1 MTKVR
6 CLKTLFVDPQARAC
20 PALARREQASV
31 NAKLKAKAMIMR
43 HSPVSNSAQ
52 IAARSQRNDSQRN
65 DSQRKSSQRKS
76 SQRNGL
82 QLFRCNCSIAR
93 MLPHHRFDQQMSNQC
108 FGKSIALPKVKQL
121 FFSLK
126 RRKSSSRLRSNCQD
140 RATVALRSSQRPE
153 TSLRSASW
161 KRNSLRQREA
171 TTAPPFTSKVV
182 FGQPAT
188 LRLV

>member
-1 MTKVR
+1 LR
-6 CLKTLFVDPQARAC
+6 
-20 PALARREQASV
+20 PAHSETIHSETIHSETIHSETIHSETIHSETIHSE
-31 NAKLKAKAMIMR
+31 KAHSEKA
-43 HSPVSNSAQ
+43 HSEKAHSEKAHSEKAH
-52 IAARSQRNDSQRN
+52 SET
-65 DSQRKSSQRKS
+65 
-76 SQRNGL
+76 G
-82 QLFRCNCSIAR
+82 CNCSNTR
-93 MLPHHRFDQQMSNQC
+93 TLPHNQFDQQRSNQC

-153 TSLRSASW
+153 TPLRSASW
-161 KRNSLRQREA
+161 ERNSRRQREA